1 MPSMK
6 NSNGWCT
13 HDFMW
18 NKQMQLRNL
27 ISNFR
32 KIFDSSYD
40 EQERGACDLLVNL
53 CRTKKRET
61 TIIYSKIY
69 VRAGF
74 QLIFIFHRC
83 ADKYSVTLCS

>member
-1 MPSMK
+1 
-6 NSNGWCT
+6 
-13 HDFMW
+13 
-18 NKQMQLRNL
+18 MQLGNL

-40 EQERGACDLLVNL
+40 EQERGACDSLVNL
-53 CRTKKRET
+53 YRTKKRAKK
-61 TIIYSKIY
+61 TIIYSKMY

-83 ADKYSVTLCS
+83 ADKYSVTLYS

>member
-1 MPSMK
+1 
-6 NSNGWCT
+6 
-13 HDFMW
+13 
-18 NKQMQLRNL
+18 MQLGNL

-40 EQERGACDLLVNL
+40 EQERGACDSLFNL
-53 CRTKKRET
+53 CRTKKRAKK
-61 TIIYSKIY
+61 TIIYSKMY

-74 QLIFIFHRC
+74 RLIFIFHKC